1 MPRAESIPRTD
12 LSLSSRRTPG
22 SRDHQAL
29 GGNQTDI
36 KPPQPPQHGGCRLL
50 KKPRASCRRKAHCT
64 EVRSVAAAPPRLL
77 GPRFRGGNEGERGGS
92 LELHAP
98 ISLIVFPANAGIQG
112 PRSTGWQPEGHRTTR
127 TSAARSALAFQRKG
141 NELEHRADGTSAALR
156 SAPWQPHHRSSW
168 APRFPTPRFPGERRD
183 PGAARPW
190 AATKRTSNHHSLHGT
205 KRAAFSTEPEHRTG
219 RKPAALRSAPWQRHH
234 RGS

>member
-98 ISLIVFPANAGIQG
+98 ISLIVF
-112 PRSTGWQPEGHRTTR
+112 RSE
-127 TSAARSALAFQRKG
+127 
-141 NELEHRADGTSAALR
+141 
-156 SAPWQPHHRSSW
+156 
-168 APRFPTPRFPGERRD
+168 ERRV
-183 PGAARPW
+183 GQ
-190 AATKRTSNHHSLHGT
+190 GC
-205 KRAAFSTEPEHRTG
+205 
-219 RKPAALRSAPWQRHH
+219 
-234 RGS
+234 GSW